1 MATSMVYV
9 AELPWSLNPL
19 CPPHIIPILE
29 QAVLALPHS
38 FLIPPAIGELF
49 ENKEDCLKRLQG
61 YALSAGFAV
70 VQTSRGPN
78 KTPRFRFQC
87 IYHGIETRN
96 SRNLEED
103 VEYNDEGELISQRRQ
118 QATTT
123 QQKVCRWQ
131 VYLA

>member
-1 MATSMVYV
+1 MATSMMYV

-19 CPPHIIPILE
+19 CPPHIVLILE

-70 VQTSRGPN
+70 VQISRGHAQ
-78 KTPRFRFQC
+78 KPRF
-87 IYHGIETRN
+87 
-96 SRNLEED
+96 
-103 VEYNDEGELISQRRQ
+103 
-118 QATTT
+118 
-123 QQKVCRWQ
+123 
-131 VYLA
+131 